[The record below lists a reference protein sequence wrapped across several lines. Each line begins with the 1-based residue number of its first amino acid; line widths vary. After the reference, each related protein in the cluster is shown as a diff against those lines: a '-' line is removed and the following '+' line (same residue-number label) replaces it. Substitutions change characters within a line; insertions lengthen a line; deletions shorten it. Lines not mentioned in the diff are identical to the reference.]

1 MDPDDFQNLT
11 GTFLHK
17 VMFLIKKNS
26 WRSDQFRQRHEL
38 NCTKCLSRNEKE
50 SFTSYL
56 APFPSYGRL
65 LIRFSLAT
73 WKCLTLTPSL
83 GVIACKYPQNVYLCR
98 NSKDCPIKC
107 WNRTIVPSFIWTKH
121 GQTTG
126 RTGRNGL
133 AHSSYYSGLQCGR
146 AAKMVGSATMWSYK
160 LNNIK
165 PVL

>member
-98 NSKDCPIKC
+98 NSKDCPI
-107 WNRTIVPSFIWTKH
+107 NAETAPSYLH
-121 GQTTG
+121 SYGQNTDRRPDERAEMAWLT
-126 RTGRNGL
+126 L
-133 AHSSYYSGLQCGR
+133 AITAVCSADALQ
-146 AAKMVGSATMWSYK
+146 KW
-160 LNNIK
+160 
-165 PVL
+165 